1 MVGVDWWDAVGC
13 TQSAAE
19 DGIGK
24 QLYLFLFYDR
34 SANNVFLIIFYITI
48 YATFF
53 SDESCR
59 LLFSVHLNSVIA
71 VLDADFHSL
80 PSIQHRQ
87 QYGPVCVSLNFIIAL
102 FGYFFYVINSSSFL
116 TYLVNLLDIT
126 R

>member
-1 MVGVDWWDAVGC
+1 LPNANICYENRFWWSLLVGVDWWDAVGC

-24 QLYLFLFYDR
+24 AALSSMPFAIFLFKFMPEKGEY
-34 SANNVFLIIFYITI
+34 S
-48 YATFF
+48 
-53 SDESCR
+53 
-59 LLFSVHLNSVIA
+59 LLFHIYILGLASDPFFYLVSVSLNSVIA

-87 QYGPVCVSLNFIIAL
+87 QYGPVC
-102 FGYFFYVINSSSFL
+102 Y
-116 TYLVNLLDIT
+116 